1 MLADQGSPVLVAG
14 TVTDDDG
21 AEAPEL
27 TPTTVELE
35 ASVLPVDATVVV
47 LAKEGDVTEV
57 GTPVVVVEPPCEGE
71 VTVVATSVVV
81 VLAKEGDVTEVGT

>member
-14 TVTDDDG
+14 TVIEDDG

-27 TPTTVELE
+27 TPTTGVLDDSVPPVET
-35 ASVLPVDATVVV
+35 TVVV
-47 LAKEGDVTEV
+47 LPSEGEVTEV

-71 VTVVATSVVV
+71 VTVVPTLVVV
-81 VLAKEGDVTEVGT
+81 VLLSEGDVTEVGT